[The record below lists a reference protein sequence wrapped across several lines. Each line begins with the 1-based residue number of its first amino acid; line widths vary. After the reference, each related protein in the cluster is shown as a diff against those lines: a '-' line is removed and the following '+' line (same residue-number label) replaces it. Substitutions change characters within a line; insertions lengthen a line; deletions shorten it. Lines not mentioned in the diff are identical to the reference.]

1 MTEAAPMTH
10 SRPLDR
16 RLHAIRP
23 DLADARLTG
32 QVEAARFV
40 TGEPMRVMASL
51 TPLHRAPAHDAPL
64 DTEALCGERVTMFE
78 ADEGWAWVQL
88 VGDGYVGYAPLERL
102 GPDGPPA
109 THRVASLRSF
119 VYPGASMKLPHVMAL
134 SLGARLSVIGE
145 DGPFAVVEG
154 VAGLARAFVWAAH
167 LKPLASPEPDFV
179 TVAEGL
185 IGTPYLWGG
194 KSSLGLDCSGLVQ
207 ISLDAVGMSAP
218 RDSDMQERGLGQS
231 VPVEIGADGHVPGLA
246 RGDLIFWK
254 GHVGLMQDAQR
265 LLHANGHHMLVVS
278 EPLDEAVRRILAK
291 GGGPVTGVRR
301 LQP

>member
-1 MTEAAPMTH
+1 M
-10 SRPLDR
+10 LDR
-16 RLHAIRP
+16 RLNAFRP
-23 DLADARLTG
+23 DLADARLSG
-32 QVEAARFV
+32 QVVATRFV
-40 TGEPMRVMASL
+40 AGAPMRVTASL

-64 DTEALCGERVTMFE
+64 DTEALCGEPVTVFE
-78 ADEGWAWVQL
+78 AEEGWAWIQL
-88 VGDGYVGYAPLERL
+88 AGDGYVGYAPLERL
-102 GPDGPPA
+102 GPQGAPA

-145 DGPFAVVEG
+145 EGPFAVVEG
-154 VAGLARAFVWAAH
+154 VAGLARAFVWATH
-167 LKPLASPEPDFV
+167 LKPLSAPEPDPV

-207 ISLDAVGMSAP
+207 IALDAAGIPAP
-218 RDSDMQERGLGQS
+218 RDSDMQEQGLGEAL
-231 VPVEIGADGHVPGLA
+231 PVEIGADGHVPGLK

-254 GHVGLMQDAQR
+254 GHVGILQDATR